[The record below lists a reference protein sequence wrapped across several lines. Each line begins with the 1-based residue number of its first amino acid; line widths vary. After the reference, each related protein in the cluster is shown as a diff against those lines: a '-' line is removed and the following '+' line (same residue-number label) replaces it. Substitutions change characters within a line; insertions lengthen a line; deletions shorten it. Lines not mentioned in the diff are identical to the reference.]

1 MSTHVLGVE
10 VLEPGCKKVRITPHL
25 GRLDWAEGTFPTPMG
40 QISIRHER
48 KADGTVKS
56 TVKAPKGV
64 KVVK

>member
-1 MSTHVLGVE
+1 M
-10 VLEPGCKKVRITPHL
+10 EPGCKKVRITLHQ
-25 GRLDWAEGTFPTPMG
+25 GKQDWAEGTFPTPMG